1 MGLLFDTDTTADTQ
15 EFRDKWY
22 LVGRFDFDTQFSCRK
37 VSVWI
42 SHNGYAYPSWRRD
55 MTRDF
60 LSVWSYVSGWG
71 RPFCTLEHISSVYT
85 GLSLQWQ
92 YGLFCQPWLPSECIE
107 EDKFL
112 NNNNNCQ
119 IFELLYQAASICKTS
134 HVIEYV
140 ASVLICNS
148 GLVLRC
154 SPNHIY
160 GCVPTDQDS
169 QSFLVE

>member
-1 MGLLFDTDTTADTQ
+1 MPLIDDCDFIYKIMGFKSNLIY
-15 EFRDKWY
+15 K
-22 LVGRFDFDTQFSCRK
+22 
-37 VSVWI
+37 I
-42 SHNGYAYPSWRRD
+42 I
-55 MTRDF
+55 
-60 LSVWSYVSGWG
+60 
-71 RPFCTLEHISSVYT
+71 CTLEHISSVYT

-148 GLVLRC
+148 V
-154 SPNHIY
+154 
-160 GCVPTDQDS
+160 
-169 QSFLVE
+169 